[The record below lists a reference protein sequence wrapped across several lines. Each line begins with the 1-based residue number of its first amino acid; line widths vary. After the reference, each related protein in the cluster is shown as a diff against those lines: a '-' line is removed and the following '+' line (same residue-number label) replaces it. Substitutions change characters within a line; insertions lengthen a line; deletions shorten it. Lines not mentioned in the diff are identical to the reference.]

1 MLPTFNRKKSLL
13 FSRST
18 AAPLKRSSI
27 VMQSSEIQQRFN
39 HIEQTIH
46 QAAQVCQSATT
57 VPMDLKDCVQ
67 QLDRKSGQARKIM
80 QQSQDEDTIR
90 QCVYDLEQLGDR
102 AKDACQRAGN
112 VDDELKSAVMQAH
125 RELSDLKHEL
135 H

>member
-1 MLPTFNRKKSLL
+1 MFPAFNRKKSSL
-13 FSRST
+13 FSRNT
-18 AAPLKRSSI
+18 VLLKRSSI

-57 VPMDLKDCVQ
+57 VPMDLKDYVQ
-67 QLDRKSGQARKIM
+67 QLDQKSGQARKIM
-80 QQSQDEDTIR
+80 QQPQDEDTVR
-90 QCVYDLEQLGDR
+90 QYVNDLEQLGDR

-125 RELSDLKHEL
+125 RELSDLKHQL